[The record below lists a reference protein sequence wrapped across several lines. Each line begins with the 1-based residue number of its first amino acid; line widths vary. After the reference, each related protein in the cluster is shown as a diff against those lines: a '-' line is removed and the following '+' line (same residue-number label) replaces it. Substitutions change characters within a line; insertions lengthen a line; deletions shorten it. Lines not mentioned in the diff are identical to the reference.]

1 MKLNS
6 IKDNAGSKK
15 SRIRVGRGIGSG
27 KGKTGGRGGKGQTT
41 RSGVAINGFE
51 GGQMP
56 LHMRMPKRGFRNI
69 FKKRYQEVNLD
80 AIQTAIDSGK
90 LNAQVTVDAAALI
103 AAGVIRR
110 AKDGVRVLG
119 NGKLKSKVSISAAAA
134 SGPAKAAIEAAVLD
148 AECRMDGVSL
158 VERLGGI
165 GDAVGGLRRSEIHGG
180 DEVAVGARLRVAAH
194 EAAGLPVERLV
205 VVYPERDVPV
215 VPVFVSVVLG
225 HDRAPIREF

>member
-1 MKLNS
+1 MKLNQLAR
-6 IKDNAGSKK
+6 KHGAFKK
-15 SRIRVGRGIGSG
+15 AKRIGRGIGSG
-27 KGKTGGRGGKGQTT
+27 LGKTAGKGGKGQTA

-134 SGPAKAAIEAAVLD
+134 SGPAKAAIEAAGGTLTLPAPAPEPKRKIGHIWERNAKKAPAAKTAAPA
-148 AECRMDGVSL
+148 AEAPAEGKAKK
-158 VERLGGI
+158 EKP
-165 GDAVGGLRRSEIHGG
+165 AK
-180 DEVAVGARLRVAAH
+180 APAAP
-194 EAAGLPVERLV
+194 AK
-205 VVYPERDVPV
+205 
-215 VPVFVSVVLG
+215 S
-225 HDRAPIREF
+225 